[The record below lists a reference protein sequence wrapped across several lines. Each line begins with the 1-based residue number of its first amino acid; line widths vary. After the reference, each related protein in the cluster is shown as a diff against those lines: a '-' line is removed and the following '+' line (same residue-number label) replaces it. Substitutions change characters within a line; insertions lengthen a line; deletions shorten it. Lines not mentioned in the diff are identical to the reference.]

1 MKRLMYNIKYLT
13 PLLIIFIKFKNTPDI
28 PSQILVRSLALCIL
42 DAGMCTV
49 VPAAELAAADL

>member
-28 PSQILVRSLALCIL
+28 PSQILVRSLLLRML
-42 DAGMCTV
+42 DTGMCTV
-49 VPAAELAAADL
+49 VHTAELAAADL